1 MLAMSSLIA
10 IAVTLILLVGFF
22 TLTSFEASHGVRV
35 FGGLRKRLDRKVGQA
50 SFILAHVDLGAFLR
64 DAIRDGIERILHDV
78 AHASLLV
85 VRFLERVLTRF
96 VRHLRGRKEEVPAE
110 PRRTFRE
117 AVDHVRRTVRLR
129 RITIQEKKT
138 EEEQV

>member
-1 MLAMSSLIA
+1 MSSLIA
-10 IAVTLILLVGFF
+10 ILVTLTLVIGFL
-22 TLTSFEASHGVRV
+22 TLTSFEASRGSRLL
-35 FGGLRKRLDRKVGQA
+35 GGIRKRLDRKVGQA

-64 DAIRDGIERILHDV
+64 DAIRDTIERVLHDI
-78 AHASLLV
+78 AHASLIV

-96 VRHLRGRKEEVPAE
+96 VRHLRGRAEEVPAE

>member
-10 IAVTLILLVGFF
+10 ILVSLILLVGFL
-22 TLTSFEASHGVRV
+22 TLTSFEAVHGVRV
-35 FGGLRKRLDRKVGQA
+35 LGGLRKRLDRKVGQA

-64 DAIRDGIERILHDV
+64 DAIRDGIERILHDI
-78 AHASLLV
+78 AHASLLA

-96 VRHLRGRKEEVPAE
+96 VRHLRGRAEEMPVQ

-117 AVDHVRRTVRLR
+117 ALDHVKRTVRLR
-129 RITIQEKKT
+129 RISIQEKRP
-138 EEEQV
+138 EGE

>member
-1 MLAMSSLIA
+1 MSSLIA
-10 IAVTLILLVGFF
+10 ILVTLILLIGFL
-22 TLTSFEASHGVRV
+22 TLTSFEASHNVRMLGGV
-35 FGGLRKRLDRKVGQA
+35 RKRLDRKVGQA
-50 SFILAHVDLGAFLR
+50 GFILAHVDLGAFLR
-64 DAIRDGIERILHDV
+64 DAIRDVIERILHDI

-96 VRHLRGRKEEVPAE
+96 VRHLRGRAEEVPTQ

-129 RITIQEKKT
+129 RMNIQERKAEN
-138 EEEQV
+138 EEV